1 MALGAIF
8 SFASWIY
15 ITLLVICKYQDAL
28 GSLVFLFF
36 VLCCCWKSSIITS
49 NFFKQQQKCGYVNRQ
64 ATNKSYPLFFFTALY
79 LLLLH
84 SKRCMAGSA
93 AYTHTC
99 WLDPAASLQ
108 GMKYS
113 SSSESNKHGIKGM
126 VFKLARVGERQSLLV
141 SLSLVAMAIHTICF

>member
-15 ITLLVICKYQDAL
+15 ITLLVIC
-28 GSLVFLFF
+28 
-36 VLCCCWKSSIITS
+36 
-49 NFFKQQQKCGYVNRQ
+49 
-64 ATNKSYPLFFFTALY
+64 
-79 LLLLH
+79 
-84 SKRCMAGSA
+84 SA